1 MRRKPQTDMKIKE
14 WFKNMIPKTVGD
26 WVKLIIV
33 VVVIGF
39 MIGLTVYLIPVIAT
53 LGTEEG
59 RAAFTDYIHENGAWG
74 VVILEIIQITQVILA
89 VIPGEPVEVL
99 AGILFGTFWGYVWCT
114 VGMLIGT
121 VLIFYAVRFFGKG
134 VINALTDSKQLE
146 KFKFL
151 HDSRR
156 LEMLVFLLF
165 FIPGTPKDVLTY
177 FMPLTKIK
185 PLRFFVIVTVA
196 RIPSIVS
203 STFAGSSISEGNWI
217 QSIIIFAVIGV
228 IGLLGIWLNDV
239 LMKKLDA
246 KKAAKAEKNAE
257 DAE

>member
-1 MRRKPQTDMKIKE
+1 MKIKE
-14 WFKNMIPKTVGD
+14 WIKERIPKTAGG
-26 WVKLIIV
+26 WIKLAIIV
-33 VVVIGF
+33 LIIGF
-39 MIGLTVYLIPVIAT
+39 MIGLTIYLIPVIAT

-59 RAAFTDYIHENGAWG
+59 RAAFTAYIHENGVWG
-74 VVILEIIQITQVILA
+74 VLILLAIQIAQVILA

-99 AGILFGTFWGYVWCT
+99 SGLLFGTFWGYVWCT

-121 VLIFYAVRFFGKG
+121 IAIFYAVRFFGKG
-134 VINALTDSKQLE
+134 VIGALTESKQLE

-151 HDSRR
+151 HDTRR

-165 FIPGTPKDVLTY
+165 FIPGTPKDILTY

-185 PLRFFVIVTVA
+185 PLTFFVIVTVA

-203 STFAGSSISEGNWI
+203 STFAGSSISEGNWM
-217 QSIIIFAVIGV
+217 QTIIIFVVIGA
-228 IGLLGIWLNDV
+228 IGLLGIWLNDI

-246 KKAAKAEKNAE
+246 KKAAKAEKSGE
-257 DAE
+257 DAK

>member
-1 MRRKPQTDMKIKE
+1 MKIKE
-14 WFKNMIPKTVGD
+14 WLKNMIPKTKGD
-26 WVKLIIV
+26 WIKFAIV
-33 VVVIGF
+33 AVVIAL
-39 MIGLTVYLIPVIAT
+39 MVALTIYLIPIIAT

-59 RAAFTDYIHENGAWG
+59 RAAFTKYIQENGAWG

-89 VIPGEPVEVL
+89 VIPGEPIEVL

-114 VGMLIGT
+114 IGMLIGT
-121 VLIFYAVRFFGKG
+121 VLIFYAVRFFGKR
-134 VINALTDSKQLE
+134 VINALADSKQLE

-151 HDSRR
+151 HDARR

-165 FIPGTPKDVLTY
+165 FIPGTPKDILTY

-203 STFAGSSISEGNWI
+203 STFAGSSISEGNWM

-228 IGLLGIWLNDV
+228 IGLLGIWLNDI
-239 LMKKLDA
+239 LMKRLDA
-246 KKAAKAEKNAE
+246 KRAAKQDGEQSE
-257 DAE
+257 

>member
-1 MRRKPQTDMKIKE
+1 MPQTDMKIKE
-14 WFKNMIPKTVGD
+14 WLKNMVPKTAGD
-26 WVKLIIV
+26 WIKLIIIV
-33 VVVIGF
+33 AVIGF
-39 MIGLTVYLIPVIAT
+39 MIGLTIYLIPVIAT

-59 RAAFTDYIHENGAWG
+59 RAAFTKFIHENGAWG

-99 AGILFGTFWGYVWCT
+99 AGILFGTVWGYIWCT

-121 VLIFYAVRFFGKG
+121 VLIFYAVRFFGKRA
-134 VINALTDSKQLE
+134 IDALADSKQLE

-151 HDSRR
+151 HNSRR

-165 FIPGTPKDVLTY
+165 FIPGTPKDILTY

-196 RIPSIVS
+196 RIPSIIS
-203 STFAGSSISEGNWI
+203 STFAGSSISEGNWV
-217 QSIIIFAVIGV
+217 QSIIIFAVIGTL
-228 IGLLGIWLNDV
+228 GLLGIWLNDI
-239 LMKKLDA
+239 LMKRLEA
-246 KKAAKAEKNAE
+246 KKEAKQSEEKGE
-257 DAE
+257 

>member
-1 MRRKPQTDMKIKE
+1 MKIKE
-14 WFKNMIPKTVGD
+14 WIKAHMPKTAGD
-26 WVKLIIV
+26 WVKLAIV
-33 VVVIGF
+33 VLVIGF
-39 MIGLTVYLIPVIAT
+39 MIGLTIYLIPVIAT

-59 RAAFTDYIHENGAWG
+59 RAQFTTFIHENGIWG
-74 VVILEIIQITQVILA
+74 VMILLAIQITQVILA

-99 AGILFGTFWGYVWCT
+99 AGLLFGTFWGYVWCT

-121 VLIFYAVRFFGKG
+121 ILIFYAVRFFGKG
-134 VINALTDSKQLE
+134 VINALTESKQLE

-151 HDSRR
+151 HDTRR
-156 LEMLVFLLF
+156 LEMLVFILF
-165 FIPGTPKDVLTY
+165 FIPGTPKDILTY

-185 PLRFFVIVTVA
+185 PLTFFVIVTVA

-203 STFAGSSISEGNWI
+203 STFAGSSISEGNWM

-228 IGLLGIWLNDV
+228 IGLLGIWLNDR

-246 KKAAKAEKNAE
+246 KKAAKAKKSKE